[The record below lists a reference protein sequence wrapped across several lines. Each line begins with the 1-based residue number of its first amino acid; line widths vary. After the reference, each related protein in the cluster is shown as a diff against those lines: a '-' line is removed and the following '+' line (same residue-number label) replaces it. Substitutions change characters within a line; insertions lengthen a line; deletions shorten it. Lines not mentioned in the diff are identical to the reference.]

1 MHIATF
7 EPVPGSVRA
16 AREFVRGQLSA
27 RPAHD
32 RDLAV
37 LLVSELATN
46 AIIHVGQ
53 PFEVRVDLSSM
64 GIWVGV
70 DDSNPILPPR
80 TEAVTPD
87 IGGRGLPLI
96 AAIADRWGID
106 PTTTGKRAWFE
117 LDEGSG

>member
-16 AREFVRGQLSA
+16 AREFVRGQLSD

-46 AIIHVGQ
+46 AIVHVGQ
-53 PFEVRVDLSSM
+53 PFKVRVDLSAPC
-64 GIWVGV
+64 IWVGV
-70 DDSNPILPPR
+70 DDPSPICPNRL
-80 TEAVTPD
+80 
-87 IGGRGLPLI
+87 
-96 AAIADRWGID
+96 
-106 PTTTGKRAWFE
+106 TT
-117 LDEGSG
+117 